1 MFIQKIDK
9 SYNVGRHIQI
19 AGNPSRYEIL
29 NYIGNIVVAYAN
41 NIRYSKKVHIIGQ
54 SAASL
59 LSPL

>member
-1 MFIQKIDK
+1 MLVDLKNLQ
-9 SYNVGRHIQI
+9 HLQI

-29 NYIGNIVVAYAN
+29 NYIRNYIVAYAN

>member
-1 MFIQKIDK
+1 MFIKKISK
-9 SYNVGRHIQI
+9 SFLGQHIQI
-19 AGNPSRYEIL
+19 AGNPSRYELL
-29 NYIGNIVVAYAN
+29 NHSGNITVAYAN

>member
-1 MFIQKIDK
+1 MFIQKISK
-9 SYNVGRHIQI
+9 SYLGQHIQI

-29 NYIGNIVVAYAN
+29 NHNGNIVVANAN
-41 NIRYSKKVHIIGQ
+41 NIRYSNKFHIIGQ